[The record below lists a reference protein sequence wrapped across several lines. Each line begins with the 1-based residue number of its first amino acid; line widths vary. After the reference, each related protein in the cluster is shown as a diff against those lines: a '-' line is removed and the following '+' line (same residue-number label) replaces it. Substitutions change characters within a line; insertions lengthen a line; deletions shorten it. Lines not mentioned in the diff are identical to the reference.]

1 MIGQV
6 IVRRSQKLT
15 ICQEC
20 LGSPPRARTFNNLIR
35 SQPRDPTLRT
45 DDSARLST
53 LRTALRGYRATVD
66 APTTNLYRELMALY
80 PSAKVILNVRDSAD
94 AWWTS
99 VQDTLG
105 PMVRLRPRI
114 LAFPVSSMRTGLG
127 LATTIVGMWY
137 SQEMYGPEFYRM
149 HNEEVRRF
157 VPQERLLEFN
167 VKEGWGPL
175 CKFLEVPEPDTP
187 FPHL

>member
-1 MIGQV
+1 
-6 IVRRSQKLT
+6 
-15 ICQEC
+15 
-20 LGSPPRARTFNNLIR
+20 
-35 SQPRDPTLRT
+35 
-45 DDSARLST
+45 
-53 LRTALRGYRATVD
+53 
-66 APTTNLYRELMALY
+66 
-80 PSAKVILNVRDSAD
+80 
-94 AWWTS
+94 
-99 VQDTLG
+99 
-105 PMVRLRPRI
+105 
-114 LAFPVSSMRTGLG
+114 MRTGLG